1 MFKLLLLIFVC
12 YTNALNIIDFVDF
25 ELMFYSNCR
34 EYFLF
39 NGTDYYAY
47 FHEVNGK
54 FELQLNHHAGN
65 YATYTGVTEDTTV
78 VFTWGGFLLNHQPM
92 NLSSY
97 KGEIQLPM
105 RFHTERIFCGI
116 LNLRNGSFLRVN
128 NRTESNEASL
138 TYKCNPNRN
147 WLLVAFIGLVVA
159 LYLIAAITKGDE
171 SGETLSRPTIFR
183 CIQWSQQIL
192 SRSEEN
198 SSSRYDGSSQEDS
211 R

>member
-105 RFHTERIFCGI
+105 RFHTERIF
-116 LNLRNGSFLRVN
+116 F
-128 NRTESNEASL
+128 
-138 TYKCNPNRN
+138 
-147 WLLVAFIGLVVA
+147 VV
-159 LYLIAAITKGDE
+159 
-171 SGETLSRPTIFR
+171 F
-183 CIQWSQQIL
+183 
-192 SRSEEN
+192 
-198 SSSRYDGSSQEDS
+198 
-211 R
+211 